1 VPLSY
6 QHSPL
11 GRWTQ
16 GHGTPDSPGIG
27 AGRGT
32 PDGNRGRGSPSP
44 SRICQPVPGKSGTG
58 TGESPRF
65 RTNRESVA
73 WSGRPACP
81 TAIPIARAGTR
92 VASLYWEVKDGCRQ
106 LCWATRVGTPSP
118 AARPCRRHRRTDSA
132 GSGRPACP
140 TAIPIARAGTRVASL
155 YWEVKDGCGQLCW
168 ATRVGTPSPAARPCR
183 RHRRTDS
190 AGSGRPACPT
200 AIPIARS

>member
-1 VPLSY
+1 MPLSY

-44 SRICQPVPGKSGTG
+44 SRICQPVPGKSGTE

-73 WSGRPACP
+73 W
-81 TAIPIARAGTR
+81 
-92 VASLYWEVKDGCRQ
+92 
-106 LCWATRVGTPSP
+106 
-118 AARPCRRHRRTDSA
+118 
-132 GSGRPACP
+132 SGRPACP

-183 RHRRTDS
+183 RHRPTDS
-190 AGSGRPACPT
+190 LWVRPAGIMMSDGHPDS
-200 AIPIARS
+200 PIVHRTISDFKMDSDVHSHGCVRPIKNLGPAGGP